1 MAIVLVNR
9 AIGKSDARVRQR
21 IFDVTTICDRASR
34 LLDSYRLNIKGR
46 GFSAV
51 RQLILDD
58 IRRFADLGADA
69 YVADLRK
76 ALFRLEDEESEPAC
90 LAVRLAV

>member
-1 MAIVLVNR
+1 M
-9 AIGKSDARVRQR
+9 
-21 IFDVTTICDRASR
+21 TTICDRASR
-34 LLDSYRLNIKGR
+34 LLDSYRLNIKGW

-58 IRRFADLGADA
+58 IRRFTDLGADA
-69 YVADLRK
+69 YVTDLRT
-76 ALFRLEDEESEPAC
+76 ALLRLEDEEFEPVC